1 MISGLAI
8 CSLEA
13 FKVSAPCRRTRRLP
27 YKVDFFTFPREQNV
41 NKSWVNKELT
51 LVYGIFESSKI
62 ISSVNK
68 QLTVYSNLHHRMQ
81 LQRLGRSWIWEP
93 TSLRKNFDQAVNEF
107 FFKIRPPIFF
117 LRVHKFQPNKSIS
130 WVSILMKDI
139 FFFFSL
145 FF

>member
-41 NKSWVNKELT
+41 NKSWVNKQLT

-68 QLTVYSNLHHRMQ
+68 QLTVYSTIHLPSPAQLASTNL
-81 LQRLGRSWIWEP
+81 GIG
-93 TSLRKNFDQAVNEF
+93 
-107 FFKIRPPIFF
+107 KIRTPLVNI
-117 LRVHKFQPNKSIS
+117 IS
-130 WVSILMKDI
+130 CKTDYLGIKHLLTICCFHQLELAWVSID
-139 FFFFSL
+139 
-145 FF
+145 